1 MSGQFGDPM
10 LLLVRTLFEL
20 PIFILLIRYFLQLFR
35 GNFFNPLTQSIVK
48 ITNPVL
54 LPLRRILPTSRRHD
68 FAALIVAALLTV
80 LMVMALAALSG
91 AGGLPHPAVIGINA
105 LYFAFLL
112 VTNLFFWMVLLR
124 ALSSWLGN
132 TQSPAVALLSD
143 LTDPL
148 LRPVQK
154 ILPSLG
160 GLDLSPLVLLLGI
173 QVVQMVVGNLLFG

>member
-1 MSGQFGDPM
+1 MSGQFGDP
-10 LLLVRTLFEL
+10 LVLLVRTLFEL

-48 ITNPVL
+48 MTNPVL
-54 LPLRRILPTSRRHD
+54 QPLRRLLPSSRRHD
-68 FAALIVAALLTV
+68 FAALIVVALLTV
-80 LMVMALAALSG
+80 LMVVALAAVSG
-91 AGGLPHPAVIGINA
+91 AGGLPSPLTVGINA

-112 VTNLFFWMVLLR
+112 VTNLFFWTVLLR

-132 TQSPAVALLSD
+132 TQSPAVSLLAD
-143 LTDPL
+143 LTDPV

-154 ILPSLG
+154 VLPPLG

-173 QVVQMVVGNLLFG
+173 QVLQMMVGNLLFG